1 MGGNNE
7 LSLADQFTQADIP
20 KMLENVN
27 AKILKLKGGPE
38 KEASTIGK
46 TLDPF
51 GEIANI
57 NTVDELIKAYS
68 SVGAREKL
76 YKDAVKEL
84 KLKIKVPAFTID
96 GVAPAKWKD
105 DIKIRIQEVAFK
117 DQLASL
123 EKIKSKLEENLS
135 QEAKLANDL
144 QEVNNI
150 MKDMM

>member
-1 MGGNNE
+1 MGE
-7 LSLADQFTQADIP
+7 LSIAGQFKQEDIP
-20 KMLENVN
+20 KMLETVN

-57 NTVDELIKAYS
+57 DTIDELIKAYS
-68 SVGAREKL
+68 SISARESL
-76 YKDAVKEL
+76 YKEAIKEL
-84 KLKIKVPAFTID
+84 KLKIKVPTFNID
-96 GVAPAKWKD
+96 GITPKKWKD
-105 DIKIRIQEVAFK
+105 DIKLRIQEVAFK
-117 DQLASL
+117 DQLESL

-144 QEVNNI
+144 AEVNKI
-150 MKDMM
+150 MENMT